1 MVRTPEELAMVNVCG
16 AAVVVTFDATPDVR
30 LAAVWD
36 GGPWCS
42 IHVVQNGTYT
52 VAIDR
57 WQMVDDCTGEP
68 CIPCTPSALAEMVR
82 TRTTRGGIPGEL
94 LELAADFAEWSEA
107 RAPGHHRTA
116 GFSAN

>member
-1 MVRTPEELAMVNVCG
+1 MVPTPEELAMVNVCG

-52 VAIDR
+52 VAIER
-57 WQMVDDCTGEP
+57 WKMADDCTGEP
-68 CIPCTPSALAEMVR
+68 CIPCTPSALAELVE
-82 TRTTRGGIPGEL
+82 TRTTRGGISGAL
-94 LELAADFAEWSEA
+94 LELAADFADSSEH
-107 RAPGHHRTA
+107 RAPGHHHA
-116 GFSAN
+116 PDFSTN